1 MAYWLVLHCPRF
13 KQLAEFPKKLH
24 EKTSGA
30 PKKSLGAPETSEPL
44 EFVYPRY
51 MDVTPLTYWLIL
63 HCPRFKQLAEF
74 SKNNMEKPRA
84 SQKSLGAPETSRPL
98 DFVDPRYM
106 DVTPLPFSNINT
118 LSYLSSILD
127 SNIKILKN

>member
-74 SKNNMEKPRA
+74 SKNNMKNLGLLKYRLGPLKPR
-84 SQKSLGAPETSRPL
+84 GPW
-98 DFVDPRYM
+98 
-106 DVTPLPFSNINT
+106 T
-118 LSYLSSILD
+118 LSTPDIWMLRHCRLVTLIHYPT
-127 SNIKILKN
+127 